1 MKTTSPTLAA
11 LVSFSAKAG
20 KHTKTKKNF
29 TNRQALV
36 PLAFGIVAL
45 SAASAHAATV
55 IYSDSFGRTGDIN
68 ASAPDI
74 RPGAE
79 TWTGST
85 TWKTNGTQA
94 EHDVPAPAGDNGFH
108 ALLPFTPV
116 TGNVYRLEASI
127 SANHV
132 GSAAANRWVGIGFNP
147 TTTITGS
154 NLYPSAASPI
164 LFESSVGWKAFRLL
178 GNELSPVATGTATA
192 GLAEQYAIE
201 LDTTNPLWTVSFFVH
216 GNPIP
221 VSTQAY
227 ATNPSI
233 GAVGIMSWTPS
244 YDGNAAYVDNFK
256 LSVIPEPSS
265 SLLFTMIGTLA
276 LLRRS
281 RR

>member
-1 MKTTSPTLAA
+1 MRKR
-11 LVSFSAKAG
+11 KAESG

-55 IYSDSFGRTGDIN
+55 IYSDSFGRSGDVN

-74 RPGAE
+74 RPGTE
-79 TWTGST
+79 TWIAST

-94 EHDVPAPAGDNGFH
+94 EHDVLNGDSGFH
-108 ALLPFTPV
+108 ALLPFTPE
-116 TGNVYRLEASI
+116 TGKVYRLEASI

-132 GSAAANRWVGIGFNP
+132 GSSAANRWVGIGFNP
-147 TTTITGS
+147 STTVGG
-154 NLYPSAASPI
+154 NNYPSAASPF
-164 LFESSVGWKAFRLL
+164 LFESSVGWKAFMPL
-178 GNELSPVATGTATA
+178 GGEGSPVVTGPATV
-192 GLAEQYAIE
+192 GLAEMYAIE
-201 LDTTNPLWTVSFFVH
+201 LDTTALLWTVSFFVH
-216 GNPIP
+216 GNPVP
-221 VSTQAY
+221 VTTQAY

-244 YDGNAAYVDNFK
+244 LDGNAAYVDNFK

-265 SLLFTMIGTLA
+265 SLLGAMFGTLA

-281 RR
+281 RSNGRSR